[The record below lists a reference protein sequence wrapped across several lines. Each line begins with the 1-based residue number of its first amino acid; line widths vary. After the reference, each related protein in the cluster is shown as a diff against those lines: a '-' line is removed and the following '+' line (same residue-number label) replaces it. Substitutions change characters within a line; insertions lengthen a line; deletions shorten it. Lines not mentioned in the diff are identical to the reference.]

1 MITLHYLNNSRSQ
14 RILWLLEEL
23 GLDYKIERYER
34 DKDLRAPEALK
45 KIHPLGKSPILQD
58 GDLTL
63 IESGAIVEFM
73 ADKYG
78 SGTLAPSAASDD
90 RLRYITWLHFAEGS
104 AMPPLTLKLI
114 FDKVETSPAP
124 FVVRPILKGIAGK
137 VKSSFV
143 MPEVMSVLDYLEGQL
158 KKSQWFVGDTFTAA
172 DIQMSFPIEVAAAR
186 GGLNKK
192 WPKLMA
198 YLDRIHA
205 RPAYQKA
212 LEVGGAYEIVS

>member
-1 MITLHYLNNSRSQ
+1 MITLHHLNNSRSQ
-14 RILWLLEEL
+14 RVLWLLEEL
-23 GLDYKIERYER
+23 GLEYDIQRYER
-34 DKDLRAPEALK
+34 DQDLRAPKSLRQ
-45 KIHPLGKSPILQD
+45 IHPLGKSPIIED
-58 GDLTL
+58 GDLRL
-63 IESGAIVEFM
+63 IESGAIIEFL
-73 ADKYG
+73 ADKYA
-78 SGTLAPSAASDD
+78 SGTLAPAIGSDD

-104 AMPPLTLKLI
+104 AMPPLTLKLV
-114 FDKVETSPAP
+114 FDKMETSPAP

-137 VKSSFV
+137 VKASFV
-143 MPEVMSVLDYLEGQL
+143 MPEVRSILDYLEDEL
-158 KKSQWFVGDTFTAA
+158 KKSDWFVGDRFTAA

-212 LEVGGAYEIVS
+212 LEVGGSYEIVS